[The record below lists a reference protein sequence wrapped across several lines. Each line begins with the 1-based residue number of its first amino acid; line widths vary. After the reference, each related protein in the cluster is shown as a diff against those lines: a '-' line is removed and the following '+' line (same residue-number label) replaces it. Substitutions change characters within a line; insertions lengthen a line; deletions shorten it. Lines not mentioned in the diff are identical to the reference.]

1 MSGDHACDGETSG
14 SVLFGD
20 VDDDVMAGFS
30 KEKIQWTPYIEDHGV
45 KVVNIVSLS
54 VGGSEDQQFTGP
66 SQAMIDINSEYSF
79 VPWTEFDGLVA

>member
-20 VDDDVMAGFS
+20 VDTEFS

-54 VGGSEDQQFTGP
+54 VG
-66 SQAMIDINSEYSF
+66 
-79 VPWTEFDGLVA
+79 

>member
-1 MSGDHACDGETSG
+1 MLMSGDHACDGETSG

-20 VDDDVMAGFS
+20 NNLAGFS